1 MNFLFEKVVLLLQQ
15 QVPLLKCL
23 KLSALLLHLLG
34 GGGWG
39 SLMIDS
45 HSRNLSVVPWWSLVN
60 HQKQYNKIPS
70 VCVSSCCM
78 SVCLTCVRLKKF
90 NLCNK

>member
-1 MNFLFEKVVLLLQQ
+1 MWTAALILLSQRFQFLFVNRVFIFSQVFAPLQVVNFLFEKVVLLLQQ

-34 GGGWG
+34 VGRGD

-45 HSRNLSVVPWWSLVN
+45 HSRNLSVVPWWSLV
-60 HQKQYNKIPS
+60 
-70 VCVSSCCM
+70 V
-78 SVCLTCVRLKKF
+78 
-90 NLCNK
+90 